1 MRRRVR
7 AVAILVLG
15 ITLLAPAA
23 PAAAQAQGDTA
34 EGRMVGIDLQDGFKD
49 DTVVISHERRELARE
64 QDVNT
69 RFQIGKAR
77 SLQVALPEGE
87 VSLTVEVPTQD
98 LSKTVLVD
106 TSGPV
111 FVGISITPEREL
123 EVKVQAT
130 PFGYL

>member
-23 PAAAQAQGDTA
+23 PAQAPGDTA
-34 EGRMVGIDLQDGFKD
+34 EGRMVEVGIDLQDGFND
-49 DTVVISHERRELARE
+49 DTVVISHERRELVRE

-77 SLQVALPEGE
+77 SLEVALPEGE
-87 VSLTVEVPTQD
+87 VRLTVEVLTQD
-98 LSKTVLVD
+98 LSKTVLLD

-111 FVGISITPEREL
+111 FVGVSITPEREL
-123 EVKVQAT
+123 EVKVQST